1 MTDEQEVMIES
12 YKRLPLL
19 KGTAAAANDQLERA

>member
-19 KGTAAAANDQLERA
+19 KGTGAANDQLEE